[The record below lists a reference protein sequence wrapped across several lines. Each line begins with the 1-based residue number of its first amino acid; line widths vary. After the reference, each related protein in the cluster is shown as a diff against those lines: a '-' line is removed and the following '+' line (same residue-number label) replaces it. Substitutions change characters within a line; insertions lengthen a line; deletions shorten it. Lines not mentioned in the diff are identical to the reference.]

1 MGKSTAWIEEIKK
14 SGRLF
19 FTIKVNADELK
30 AFKGFHVRHIPKGPD
45 FLIITAPH
53 KNLNFKTT
61 FTPGPGAGQ
70 DLQCII
76 AGEIITLKGMD
87 MKPEEWRAFTDELT
101 THNARIME
109 KSATEKHIEKTLQEQ
124 RAASEKRRLEYEK
137 SGDPEIVIKYI
148 LSDFSSETLKEAWV
162 VDVLATWR
170 REDRKDLL
178 DRIWHPKGRPETP
191 YSKKLENLIFVDRIE
206 RYKAEQGSLRAAIIT
221 EMQRLERLAGGE
233 QSEFD
238 ERAFQKLKSR
248 YENQKKIPT
257 LERVIE
263 RPDHYEIILYAS
275 KTTLGERA
283 IGRMTT
289 RITIP
294 KK

>member
-1 MGKSTAWIEEIKK
+1 MELKIK
-14 SGRLF
+14 
-19 FTIKVNADELK
+19 TDADGLK
-30 AFKGFHVRHIPKGPD
+30 AFKGLHVRHIPKGPD
-45 FLIITAPH
+45 VLIISTPR

-61 FTPGPGAGQ
+61 FTPRPGAGQ
-70 DLQCII
+70 DLCCII
-76 AGEIITLKGMD
+76 AGGIITLAGMD
-87 MKPEEWRAFTDELT
+87 MKPEEWRAFIEKLT
-101 THNARIME
+101 TRNARIME
-109 KSATEKHIEKTLQEQ
+109 KSATEKHIEKTLKAQ
-124 RAASEKRRLEYEK
+124 RAASEKKRLVYEK

-191 YSKKLENLIFVDRIE
+191 YSEKLENLIFVDRIDS
-206 RYKAEQGSLRAAIIT
+206 YKAEFISINKTKRGSLRAAIIT
-221 EMQRLERLAGGE
+221 EMQRLAGGE
-233 QSEFD
+233 LPEVD

-275 KTTLGERA
+275 KVTLGERPIA
-283 IGRMTT
+283 RGTMKHKF
-289 RITIP
+289 P